1 MAITKMMHM
10 KASSKARI
18 DIHLE
23 HSINYILQPKKLG
36 EANLA
41 SGINCLPEMAYQQM
55 KATKQM
61 FGKTGGR
68 QGYHFVISLKP
79 GEGTPEIMYD
89 IAMQFAEEAFAGEY
103 EAVVA
108 VHTDREHLHAHIV
121 INSVNMVNGYKFQCR
136 DGDWKYKFQPITNK
150 LCEEYGLHITPAE
163 YSKEPKNMARPQW
176 EREQAFYEW
185 IKQDALFCAISAE
198 NMEHFIFLLEKLRFE
213 VKQGK
218 HIAVKVPGMKR
229 FKRLDTISEDLSG
242 ERLEA
247 MFRYGDASLASPV
260 NRTVSLLPVRKAV
273 LTPYQR
279 KCYARMYRLRL
290 AEKKRFTYKSAYLYE
305 QIRKMHELQ
314 EEYLVVVKYDVKS
327 YGDLFRLKQRLQQ
340 VDEELCKAQKE
351 MYRDRALQKR
361 SCKTA
366 EDLEFFE
373 ASEGD
378 YRERLEEI
386 KLQKKDN
393 RKKLKAVERCLARDE
408 SLAEAELELRIPV
421 DEMEDMANVENDK
434 VPENPY
440 RVQKVVEVE
449 NTALDDVVE
458 ADVVTEPEFEAV
470 VDDEFETEAEAFA
483 EADVTGL
490 ETVGKTAVTNAESVV
505 ETDIDVMDESVES
518 GLQNDDIREY
528 GETVRLPSDK
538 ADYMRMSVAEKV
550 RCYPFDDKGTDV
562 AFEMVRTYFEKIGM
576 DTSFDSVY
584 EETKLL
590 TDYYEKL
597 KAEEFIQKQT
607 EQIIEKMDMMGIDTE
622 KFSEYPVD
630 VLSKVFDFGDMEY
643 FAGIKMFNQIRD
655 KLGVNMAHQDRYEL
669 FDRIYQERK
678 RERKRVNSRTLR

>member
-10 KASSKARI
+10 KASGKARI
-18 DIHLE
+18 DIHLK
-23 HSINYILQPKKLG
+23 HSINYILQSKKLG

-41 SGINCLPEMAYQQM
+41 GGINCLPEMAYQQM
-55 KATKQM
+55 KVTKRM

-68 QGYHFVISLKP
+68 QGYHFVISLNP

-89 IAMQFAEEAFAGEY
+89 IAMRFAEEAFAGEY

-108 VHTDREHLHAHIV
+108 VHTDREHLHAHII
-121 INSVNMVNGYKFQCR
+121 INSVNMVTGYKFQCR

-150 LCEEYGLHITPAE
+150 LCKEYGLHITPAE

-176 EREQAFYEW
+176 EREQAFSKW

-198 NMEHFIFLLEKLRFE
+198 NMEHFIFLLEKLGFE

-229 FKRLDTISEDLSG
+229 FRRLDTISEDLSR
-242 ERLEA
+242 ESLEA

-351 MYRDRALQKR
+351 MYRDRTLKKR

-378 YRERLEEI
+378 YRERLEQI

-393 RKKLKAVERCLARDE
+393 RKELKAVERCLERDG

-421 DEMEDMANVENDK
+421 GDMEDLADVENDK
-434 VPENPY
+434 VPKNSY
-440 RVQKVVEVE
+440 WVQEVVEVE
-449 NTALDDVVE
+449 NTDLDDVVG
-458 ADVVTEPEFEAV
+458 ADVITEPEFEAI
-470 VDDEFETEAEAFA
+470 VDDELETEVEAFV
-483 EADVTGL
+483 E
-490 ETVGKTAVTNAESVV
+490 TAVIGV
-505 ETDIDVMDESVES
+505 EP
-518 GLQNDDIREY
+518 GLQNDNIREY
-528 GETVRLPSDK
+528 GEMVRLPSDK
-538 ADYMRMSVAEKV
+538 ADYMRMSVAEKI
-550 RCYPFDDKGTDV
+550 RCYPFDDKGTDS
-562 AFEMVRTYFEKIGM
+562 AFAMVRAYFEKIGM

-590 TDYYEKL
+590 TDYYEKQ
-597 KAEEFIQKQT
+597 KEEEFIQEKI
-607 EQIIEKMDMMGIDTE
+607 EQIIGAMILLGLDAGNLA
-622 KFSEYPVD
+622 EYSAD
-630 VLSKVFDFGDMEY
+630 VLFEVLGFGDMEY
-643 FAGIKMFNQIRD
+643 FAGIKLFNKVIDR
-655 KLGVNMAHQDRYEL
+655 LGVDMDQQKRYEV
-669 FDRIYQERK
+669 FDRIYEAGMREKKVERN
-678 RERKRVNSRTLR
+678 RNSR